1 MSTNGLKMIL
11 KTVLISC
18 MALLFSWSPVSA
30 ELSDTISESSSSTVT
45 EETTITTDIAVGV
58 SQTAEVGHSAASSG
72 TATGTSNNNQITESK
87 GTKKSADIWA
97 DSLSGS
103 SGIISINQA
112 PGTLNNQG
120 SAVNVTYATEATDTL
135 LQATTALQNQSSG
148 NEVSADTSKI
158 TNEIH
163 GNAFYGVTGIITVN
177 QSAGS
182 LNTQTTLVNLTI
194 GASSAVSL
202 SDADLGMLNA
212 NNTITDIGVSRTDSL
227 STFALQGAKGIIS
240 INQSSGCLNHQVNAI
255 SVSVREFTL
264 Y

>member
-1 MSTNGLKMIL
+1 MSTKGFR
-11 KTVLISC
+11 TVLRVAILAC
-18 MALLFSWSPVSA
+18 ITLLFSWLPASA
-30 ELSDTISESSSSTVT
+30 DMSDTITDTTSTTVT

-72 TATGTSNNNQITESK
+72 TATGTSNNNQIIESK
-87 GTKKSADIWA
+87 GIEKSADIWA

-148 NEVSADTSKI
+148 NEVSVDTAEI

-182 LNTQTTLVNLTI
+182 LNNQTTLVNLTI
-194 GASSAVSL
+194 GASSAVAL

-212 NNTITDIGVSRTDSL
+212 NNKVMDAGVSRTDSL

-240 INQSSGCLNHQVNAI
+240 INQSSGCLNQQVNAI

>member
-1 MSTNGLKMIL
+1 M
-11 KTVLISC
+11 
-18 MALLFSWSPVSA
+18 
-30 ELSDTISESSSSTVT
+30 SDTISDTSSTTVT

-72 TATGTSNNNQITESK
+72 TATGTSNNNQIIESK
-87 GTKKSADIWA
+87 GIEKSADIWG
-97 DSLSGS
+97 DSFSKS
-103 SGIISINQA
+103 SGIVSINQA

-148 NEVSADTSKI
+148 NEVSADGSKI
-158 TNEIH
+158 VNNIH
-163 GNAFYGVTGIITVN
+163 MYSFSEATGIISVN
-177 QSAGS
+177 QSSGS
-182 LNTQTTLVNLTI
+182 LNTQSTLVNLTI

-212 NNTITDIGVSRTDSL
+212 NNKITDIGVSRTD
-227 STFALQGAKGIIS
+227 TIDMFALQGAKGIIS